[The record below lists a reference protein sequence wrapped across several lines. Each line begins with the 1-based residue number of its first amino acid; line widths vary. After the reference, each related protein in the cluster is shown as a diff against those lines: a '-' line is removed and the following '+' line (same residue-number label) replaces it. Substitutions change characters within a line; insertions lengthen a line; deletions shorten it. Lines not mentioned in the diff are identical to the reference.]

1 MLVEQWFPE
10 CPFSAHRRVSVG
22 LYLQV
27 ELLGHWASPSATL
40 VNSTKVSSEAVVPVY
55 TPVSLGEVIPW
66 LRILPPF
73 DAVRLL
79 ECLHNSCG

>member
-27 ELLGHWASPSATL
+27 ELLGHWASPSAAL
-40 VNSTKVSSEAVVPVY
+40 VNNTKVSLEAVVPVY
-55 TPVSLGEVIPW
+55 TPVSLGEVIHSLAPH
-66 LRILPPF
+66 PPT
-73 DAVRLL
+73 V
-79 ECLHNSCG
+79 